1 MKIDAIAALA
11 GAAFLALGASASADE
26 VTTTKTVKTVDP
38 TVVVAPTPVPAPG
51 VIVDGDGG
59 CTTKKVVKT
68 DGVTGETVKK
78 TKTDC

>member
-1 MKIDAIAALA
+1 MTINAIAALA
-11 GAAFLALGASASADE
+11 GAALLALGASAFADE
-26 VTTTKTVKTVDP
+26 VTTTRTVKTGDP
-38 TVVVAPTPVPAPG
+38 TVVVAPTPAPAPG

-59 CTTKKVVKT
+59 CSTKTVTKT